1 MKMEIREIILA
12 EERAEIAQFLQRFH
26 IVFEEDIDKT
36 LALYENERLI
46 ATASAAKNIV
56 KCVAVEPEYQNRS
69 HLSTLM
75 SALIKQLNEA
85 GTNHIFVYV
94 RPEHEEVFAN
104 LGFKPVVQ
112 TMNISFLEQGG
123 DIRRTLA
130 ALKEEHRLDNSPKGA
145 VVVNANPLT
154 NGHLHLI
161 RKAKENHDTL
171 LVFVVSEDRSFFPFA
186 DRFKI
191 VQKALASDRNVVVLP
206 TKDYLVSFATFPKY
220 FQKREEKIREEH
232 ALIDVLTFKQHYMK
246 IFNITARYVGEEP
259 FSPMTETY
267 NKTMRHYLG
276 NSLKIIERKTVD
288 KQPISAS
295 TVRALLRKKDVT
307 AVRDYVPE
315 ATYAYLESEAGRKI
329 IAAMKDH
336 DRRH

>member
-1 MKMEIREIILA
+1 MDIRDVILE
-12 EERAEIAQFLQRFH
+12 EERAEMARFLKKFH

-36 LALYENERLI
+36 LALYEEDRLV

-56 KCVAVEPEYQNRS
+56 KCVAVDPEFRSQN

-75 SALIKQLNEA
+75 SALIKRLNEE
-85 GTNHIFVYV
+85 GKHHIYVYAW
-94 RPEHEEVFAN
+94 PEHDEVFQN
-104 LGFKPVVQ
+104 LGFKPIVQ

-123 DIRRTLA
+123 DIQRTLT
-130 ALKEEHRLDNSPKGA
+130 ALKKEYDLDNRPKGA

-154 NGHLHLI
+154 KGHLHLV

-186 DRFKI
+186 DRFAI
-191 VQKALASDRNVVVLP
+191 VQEALAADRDVVVLP

-232 ALIDVLTFKQHYMK
+232 ALIDVFTFKQHYMK
-246 IFNITARYVGEEP
+246 IFNIVARYVGDEP
-259 FSPMTETY
+259 YSPMTDTY

-276 NSLKIIERKTVD
+276 NDLRVIERKTVD
-288 KQPISAS
+288 EKPISAS
-295 TVRALLRKKDVT
+295 TVRTLLEKRDVS
-307 AVRDYVPE
+307 AVKPYVPE
-315 ATYAYLESEAGRKI
+315 ATLRYLESEKGRKI
-329 IAAMKDH
+329 LKTIKGH
-336 DRRH
+336 DQRH